1 MSNSER
7 KTLQTD
13 IFVGAKP
20 LMVLFA
26 ITATLIL
33 IYFEPNPEKKVDL
46 ILHDLVSPGTV
57 FGTWLAALILLG
69 IGSFPNLKQVTVASI
84 GFVISACILFGSV
97 YLFGAWG
104 FLFWFI
110 ITVLTLGVFNSVY
123 PKGVSSERGGA

>member
-1 MSNSER
+1 VSNLER
-7 KTLQTD
+7 KTLQAD

-33 IYFEPNPEKKVDL
+33 IYFEPNPKKEVDL

-57 FGTWLAALILLG
+57 FATWLATLILLG
-69 IGSFPNLKQVTVASI
+69 IGSFPNFKQVTVASI

-104 FLFWFI
+104 FLVWFI
-110 ITVLTLGVFNSVY
+110 ITVFAMDLLDSVY
-123 PKGVSSERGGA
+123 PKGVRRDVK

>member
-1 MSNSER
+1 MSNLER
-7 KTLQTD
+7 KTLQAD

-33 IYFEPNPEKKVDL
+33 IYFEPNPKKEVDL

-57 FGTWLAALILLG
+57 FATWLATLILLG
-69 IGSFPNLKQVTVASI
+69 IGSFPNFKQVTVASI

-104 FLFWFI
+104 FLVWFI
-110 ITVLTLGVFNSVY
+110 ITVFAMDLLDSVY
-123 PKGVSSERGGA
+123 PKGVRRDVK